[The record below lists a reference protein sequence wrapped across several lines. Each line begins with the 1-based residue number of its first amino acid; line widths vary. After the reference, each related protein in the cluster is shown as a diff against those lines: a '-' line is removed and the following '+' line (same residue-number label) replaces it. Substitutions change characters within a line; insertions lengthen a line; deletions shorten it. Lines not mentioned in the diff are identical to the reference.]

1 MRVEKR
7 GGETKILKREQ
18 AGSRDECLKKG
29 GAGTPLQTI
38 PLVAGNVHLCLFRLS
53 YFSDT

>member
-1 MRVEKR
+1 MVGWNRTVGGCVRVEKR

-29 GAGTPLQTI
+29 GGWNPLTNYTS
-38 PLVAGNVHLCLFRLS
+38 GG
-53 YFSDT
+53 

>member
-38 PLVAGNVHLCLFRLS
+38 PLVADNVHLCLFRLS
-53 YFSDT
+53 